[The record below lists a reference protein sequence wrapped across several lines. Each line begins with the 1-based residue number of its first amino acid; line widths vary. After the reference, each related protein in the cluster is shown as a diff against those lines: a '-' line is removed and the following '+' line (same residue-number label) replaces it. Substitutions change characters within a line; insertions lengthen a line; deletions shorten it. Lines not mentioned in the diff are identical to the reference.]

1 VFTENKI
8 KILSRPWTVNVRDAR
23 LFVTNDSGN
32 AFFRTTD
39 RCGCHLQRTPT
50 KKTDKNCF
58 VDSKLLRR
66 PRLDRKLCRRLFRPG
81 CQLVTVHN
89 NLFDCVRAN
98 SENVSVFAVVF
109 DNSSSV
115 SNRCRFRGSI
125 NTREG
130 ANSRVHSRISLGRIP
145 RPSAVMTA
153 VFIN

>member
-1 VFTENKI
+1 VIERFRDFRTISLDFFGSLINYRHSICVFTENKI

-66 PRLDRKLCRRLFRPG
+66 PRLDRKLCRRLFRPC

-89 NLFDCVRAN
+89 NLFGCVRAN
-98 SENVSVFAVVF
+98 SENVSAFAVVV

-115 SNRCRFRGSI
+115 SKI
-125 NTREG
+125 VV
-130 ANSRVHSRISLGRIP
+130 A
-145 RPSAVMTA
+145 SAVP
-153 VFIN
+153 